1 MGQVAKIRKD
11 ATSGYVIASTGNGN
25 INGAEV
31 SYIVISS
38 YSIPTPPP
46 R

>member
-1 MGQVAKIRKD
+1 MPGMGQVAKIRKD

-31 SYIVISS
+31 SCIVISS
-38 YSIPTPPP
+38 YSIPT
-46 R
+46 

>member
-1 MGQVAKIRKD
+1 MSGMGQVAKIRKD

-31 SYIVISS
+31 SYIVIPT
-38 YSIPTPPP
+38 IPS
-46 R
+46 RA